1 MRKAIDAHVHIL
13 PETMLGRTDS
23 ALKTKAEKFGIFVYE
38 NGETCRRVPP
48 YFESTS
54 FSTEAL
60 LATIGQFGVEKAV
73 ILQSFTFRINEEVAE
88 AVAKYPDKLKGAMV
102 IDPRDED
109 SVAQMRFWHKRGLTV
124 LKFEMSTV
132 QGFSHPR
139 AYPEM
144 RFDGADVMKLF
155 DEAEK
160 LGITVAVDPSPVF
173 GNGYQ
178 VDALKKAIETHPK
191 LRFVICHLCFAMPDY
206 LNDGKKRAEWERM
219 CALASYD
226 NVWVDLAAMCDL
238 FLGEEYPFPGSLD
251 MLNRFID
258 RYGDDKVIWGSD
270 IPGSLNSA
278 TYREMMDMFEKH
290 SGLSE
295 QSKNKL
301 FYENA
306 LKAYF

>member
-1 MRKAIDAHVHIL
+1 MRMFTFFQRRCSGERIAH
-13 PETMLGRTDS
+13 
-23 ALKTKAEKFGIFVYE
+23 LKQKQKNSEFSYTKT
-38 NGETCRRVPP
+38 GETCRRVPP
-48 YFESTS
+48 YFENTS

-60 LATIGQFGVEKAV
+60 LATIGQFGIEKAV

-191 LRFVICHLCFAMPDY
+191 LRFVI
-206 LNDGKKRAEWERM
+206 
-219 CALASYD
+219 
-226 NVWVDLAAMCDL
+226 
-238 FLGEEYPFPGSLD
+238 
-251 MLNRFID
+251 
-258 RYGDDKVIWGSD
+258 
-270 IPGSLNSA
+270 
-278 TYREMMDMFEKH
+278 
-290 SGLSE
+290 
-295 QSKNKL
+295 
-301 FYENA
+301 
-306 LKAYF
+306 

>member
-48 YFESTS
+48 YFENTS

-60 LATIGQFGVEKAV
+60 LATIGQFGIEKAV

-109 SVAQMRFWHKRGLTV
+109 SVAQMRFWHKRGLTI

-160 LGITVAVDPSPVF
+160 LGITVAVIPARSLVT
-173 GNGYQ
+173 
-178 VDALKKAIETHPK
+178 AIRSMH
-191 LRFVICHLCFAMPDY
+191 
-206 LNDGKKRAEWERM
+206 
-219 CALASYD
+219 
-226 NVWVDLAAMCDL
+226 
-238 FLGEEYPFPGSLD
+238 
-251 MLNRFID
+251 
-258 RYGDDKVIWGSD
+258 
-270 IPGSLNSA
+270 
-278 TYREMMDMFEKH
+278 
-290 SGLSE
+290 
-295 QSKNKL
+295 
-301 FYENA
+301 
-306 LKAYF
+306 